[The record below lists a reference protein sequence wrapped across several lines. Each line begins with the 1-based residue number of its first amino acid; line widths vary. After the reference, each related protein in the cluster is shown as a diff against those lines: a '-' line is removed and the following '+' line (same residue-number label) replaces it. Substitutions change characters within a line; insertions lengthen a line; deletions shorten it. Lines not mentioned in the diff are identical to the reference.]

1 MNRIEFTLPD
11 VGLREIEGF
20 VWIEDGYLVL
30 EVTDKLLGL
39 VDTDTNLIKIEPNA
53 LADLHIKHR
62 PFKDRLVLS
71 PKKIDLLEAVPGKHV
86 SSVQLKIWKTKRNEV
101 VELVAEFNAI
111 KQPQQTSLPA
121 DSSP

>member
-20 VWIEDGYLVL
+20 VWIEDGYLIL

-39 VDTDTNLIKIEPNA
+39 VDADSNLIKIEPNA
-53 LADLHIKHR
+53 LTDLHIKYR

-71 PKKIDLLEAVPGKHV
+71 PKKVDLLEAVPGKHA
-86 SSVQLKIWKTKRNEV
+86 SNVQLKIWKTKRKQV
-101 VELVAEFNAI
+101 MELVAEFKAVT
-111 KQPQQTSLPA
+111 QLQQTSLPA